1 MPSDIHEAANT
12 TKEGGIAWFCPL
24 KLYRH
29 YSGCRIWS
37 GLLYRNYIKLYV
49 SFCAARPG
57 FVAYLF
63 VVQCTTAVLCRCF
76 YIRFVLPLIYWS
88 YFRPPFFKTGI
99 FRPMSVH
106 KYGWRPGG
114 SVPNLDP
121 NKDSETSLFIFMD
134 VGWTGSA
141 RYLQYHTGYRK
152 KYGKDL
158 KFYYFCRK
166 SVEFGRIYLF
176 LPGFDRFRCK
186 PICWRAIPNEGFA
199 FGGMNFLHA
208 VCVIL

>member
-1 MPSDIHEAANT
+1 M
-12 TKEGGIAWFCPL
+12 
-24 KLYRH
+24 
-29 YSGCRIWS
+29 
-37 GLLYRNYIKLYV
+37 
-49 SFCAARPG
+49 ARPG

-76 YIRFVLPLIYWS
+76 YIRFVFPLIYWS

-186 PICWRAIPNEGFA
+186 PIC
-199 FGGMNFLHA
+199 
-208 VCVIL
+208 